1 MKLIVPD
8 ATRSW
13 GWNDFFFFFQ
23 MEEGLGG
30 KLKFQDLINICL
42 VVCILLLPF

>member
-1 MKLIVPD
+1 MQPGVEDGMI
-8 ATRSW
+8 
-13 GWNDFFFFFQ
+13 FFFFQ

>member
-1 MKLIVPD
+1 MQPGVEDGMI
-8 ATRSW
+8 
-13 GWNDFFFFFQ
+13 FFFFFQ